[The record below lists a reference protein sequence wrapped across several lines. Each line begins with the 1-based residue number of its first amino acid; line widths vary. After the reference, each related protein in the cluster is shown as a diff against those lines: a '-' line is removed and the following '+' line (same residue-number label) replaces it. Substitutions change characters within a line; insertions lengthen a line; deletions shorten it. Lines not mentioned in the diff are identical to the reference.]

1 MKIAVIETHWKS
13 ISGKER
19 TSAIDY
25 YRSISPIQYAG
36 KKMGWEVDV
45 IRGLG
50 AKPSVKEYAR
60 LKEYDLVWLSYL
72 DNSVALKYLVDTGT
86 PYTMDF
92 DDDLIN
98 IDPTNPVGQQ
108 YHPESQAFKTLI
120 WAIKHSPNITVS
132 TPHLKSVYQPLR
144 GGKNITVLRNSVL
157 LDDFVRQPKVQD
169 DKIVIGY
176 TGGITHYGD
185 IFHSPFWGAINY
197 LFGKYQGKIALKVL
211 GMMPDLWW
219 KDLED
224 FRYTG
229 GTSDYIDYKKTLSEW
244 IRDVDIAVAP
254 LHHTYF
260 NKSKSFIKAMEY
272 SVNAVPVVATRIEPY
287 EEYDNKTGSILLCEG
302 HKDWVD
308 NLEMLINDAQARTEY
323 GKKSLA
329 RVKQLSLDKTYD
341 KWAKYVEKIARKPEM
356 RGLVSSHE
364 VKSVLFSCLAFGSM
378 TGSEL
383 YVYDLAKEYI
393 KRGIEVG
400 IWATHYGNDYLDE
413 AKALGIT
420 IYTSKPKKKYDIYH
434 AQQVEPTQRVLGLG
448 RVIQT
453 VHSEIL
459 PDFEFPVVGVD
470 KYIAVRP
477 TIEAFLSNQTNRPT
491 RVIFNGIDTNLFY
504 RTGKNNGRILFVGKD
519 DYLRH
524 DTIEELKKT
533 GKLFHFQGS
542 YEEVAEQTRQC
553 YKTASIMLGRT
564 TIEGW
569 HCGKVGIVYRVDES
583 GKILGKQEMPPPMD
597 LLPFTIEYMADETLG
612 FYD

>member
-1 MKIAVIETHWKS
+1 MKIAVVETHWKS

-25 YRSISPIQYAG
+25 YRSISPITYAG
-36 KKMGWEVDV
+36 NKHGWTVDV

-50 AKPSVKEYAR
+50 KTPSVKDYAR

-98 IDPTNPVGQQ
+98 IDPTNPVAMQ
-108 YHPESQAFKTLI
+108 YHPESQSFKTLI
-120 WAIKHSPNITVS
+120 WALKHSPNITVS
-132 TPHLKSVYQPLR
+132 TPHLKKVYTPLR
-144 GGKNITVLRNSVL
+144 EGKNITVLKNSVL
-157 LDDFVRQPKVQD
+157 LDDFTVKPKVKD
-169 DKIVIGY
+169 KKIVIGY

-185 IFHSPFWGAINY
+185 IFNSPFWGALNY
-197 LFGKYQGKIALKVL
+197 LFGKYEGKIAFKVL

-219 KDLED
+219 KDLSD

-229 GTSDYIDYKKTLSEW
+229 GTSDFNDYRETLSEW

-254 LHHTYF
+254 LHHTFF

-272 SVNAVPVVATRIEPY
+272 SANGVPIVATRIDPY
-287 EEYDNKTGSILLCEG
+287 EEFDNKTGSVLLCEG
-302 HKDWVD
+302 HRDWVN
-308 NLEMLINDAQARTEY
+308 NLELLINDEQARNEY
-323 GKKSLA
+323 GKKSLS

-341 KWAKYVEKIARKPEM
+341 KWAKYVLKLEKPKTVNLVGRKTQ
-356 RGLVSSHE
+356 
-364 VKSVLFSCLAFGSM
+364 SVLFSCMMFGNM

-393 KRGIEVG
+393 KQGIRVG
-400 IWATHYGNDYLDE
+400 VWATHYGDAYLEE
-413 AKALGIT
+413 AKSLGIK
-420 IYTSKPKKKYDIYH
+420 IYTRKPKEKFDIYH

-448 RVIQT
+448 KVIQT
-453 VHSEIL
+453 IHSEIL
-459 PDFEFPVVGVD
+459 PEYEFPVVGVD
-470 KYIAVRP
+470 KYICVRP
-477 TIEAFLSNQTNRPT
+477 SIEAFTQIHTNKPT
-491 RVIFNGIDTNLFY
+491 KVIFNGVDTNLFY

-524 DTIEELKKT
+524 KTIEDLKKT
-533 GKLFHFQGS
+533 RKLLHFQGT
-542 YEEVAEQTRQC
+542 YEEVAEQTREC
-553 YKTASIMLGRT
+553 YKTASIMIGRT

-569 HCGKVGIVYRVDES
+569 LCGKVGIVYEVDES
-583 GKILGKQEMPPPMD
+583 GKVKSKREYPPPMD
-597 LLPFTIEYMADETLG
+597 LLPFTVGYMAEETLRY
-612 FYD
+612 YD